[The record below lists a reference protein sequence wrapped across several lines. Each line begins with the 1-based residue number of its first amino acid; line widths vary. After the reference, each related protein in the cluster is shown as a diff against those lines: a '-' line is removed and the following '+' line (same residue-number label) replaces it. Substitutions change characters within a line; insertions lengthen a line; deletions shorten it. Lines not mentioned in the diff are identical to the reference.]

1 MGAFKKY
8 KGSTRLRVEP
18 SKIRMRGAGLLVAAG
33 CALVFLFLS
42 GQVGPAE
49 ATRDTWDDNFRDNL
63 YFIDRFA
70 FKEDGTWNVQIDP
83 LQKGALLRLLVCND
97 DDYGD
102 MIDGYSTSDGKD
114 VCNKIAQNKSKCA
127 VHQFKGFANMT
138 GVAKTRDMY
147 WFVLVNCN
155 QTKLNVEF
163 YEVFL
168 NPGGEYL
175 GWDTIPLPY
184 IYGILIIV
192 YAVLLL
198 AWLGN
203 IVFIDKGAGSNRLH
217 KYISLWPIMKL
228 WLVIFN
234 TAYWGYISERGVMT
248 WGIDVIYVIYNSLW
262 YSYFFGGLLLVGLA
276 WGISRKGM
284 GWFEALIFCAVQIVF
299 YITWVINFALEG
311 YYAVVS
317 IFGLGCMLIVIFFF
331 TSFSIKN
338 VNKAIQNSQSVG
350 PAQASSSAGGLVPPP
365 KLPADNAPGAELN
378 DVRYQRSKLT
388 LQERHRILKTFMWVH
403 IGYIAPM
410 IAWALLYAGLFH
422 YHTWAYRMLNE
433 ASELALVIMLGW
445 ILRLRRRNLYFEF
458 NDDALVDWEN
468 RAPAAGQQHAAGIEM
483 DTLPDRERSNASTFH
498 NPERNEFDASD
509 DELPVMTYP
518 MASESRADR
527 FPEDDLPVMTFPI
540 PHAQSESERKGW

>member
-1 MGAFKKY
+1 
-8 KGSTRLRVEP
+8 
-18 SKIRMRGAGLLVAAG
+18 MRGAGLLVAAG
-33 CALVFLFLS
+33 CALVFLLLS

-350 PAQASSSAGGLVPPP
+350 PAQASSSAGGLV
-365 KLPADNAPGAELN
+365 
-378 DVRYQRSKLT
+378 
-388 LQERHRILKTFMWVH
+388 
-403 IGYIAPM
+403 
-410 IAWALLYAGLFH
+410 WALLYAGLFH

-433 ASELALVIMLGW
+433 ASELALVIMLG
-445 ILRLRRRNLYFEF
+445 RNLYFEF
-458 NDDALVDWEN
+458 NDDALGTCG
-468 RAPAAGQQHAAGIEM
+468 RPQHAAGIEM